1 MLWQQDLLQKVLESW
16 CCTERYSPDLTHGKH
31 SKFRYVSSLQQLSQG
46 MVTECVG
53 LSGHSYWHTQ
63 EERPS
68 SVHVSGGEE
77 MVTYSYH
84 YAILP
89 KYVCMCMYVCEC
101 MYTLPIHPYM
111 YAVCMYV

>member
-1 MLWQQDLLQKVLESW
+1 M
-16 CCTERYSPDLTHGKH
+16 
-31 SKFRYVSSLQQLSQG
+31 SSLQQLSQG
-46 MVTECVG
+46 MVTEYFG

-77 MVTYSYH
+77 IFTYSYH

-89 KYVCMCMYVCEC
+89 NYVHMCMYVCEC
-101 MYTLPIHPYM
+101 MYTLPIHPCM
-111 YAVCMYV
+111 YIVCMYVVCMCVCIYVVCMVYV